1 MEAHLIHRVFEE
13 REIFAAGQ
21 NIIESLSRG
30 FHLIIFRTR
39 HCIGRQ
45 QHLINDKNCA
55 VKSRNI
61 RLDDIRAIDR
71 QRIAVLCDV
80 VGSLDPK
87 VARPLQPALEKVLTE
102 LNGLDIALRRR
113 NVDLSLDLAQAD
125 RRLRAQMAYGGK
137 SDEKKK

>member
-1 MEAHLIHRVFEE
+1 MTVKAIPHHDDLPDAIAELASLVAAAHRATELGEVVE
-13 REIFAAGQ
+13 
-21 NIIESLSRG
+21 
-30 FHLIIFRTR
+30 
-39 HCIGRQ
+39 
-45 QHLINDKNCA
+45 
-55 VKSRNI
+55 
-61 RLDDIRAIDR
+61 LDLVAM
-71 QRIAVLCDV
+71 RIAVLCDA

-137 SDEKKK
+137 PDEKKK